1 MITVEL
7 TDEHAE
13 TLLGFLGELLEDP
26 DDSNLPALLSAY
38 TQIENQLHEE
48 PAKCDDCGDEPRME
62 DSRLCQGCFDQW
74 LDQASRGG
82 R

>member
-7 TDEHAE
+7 SDEHAE
-13 TLLGFLGELLEDP
+13 TLLGFLGELLENP

-38 TQIENQLHEE
+38 TQIENQLHEDN
-48 PAKCDDCGDEPRME
+48 PPCDDCGYEPRMDE
-62 DSRLCQGCFDQW
+62 GRLCQGCFDQW
-74 LDQASRGG
+74 LNQASRGG